1 MYFSLLRLRNFIQ
14 TDFTRSVRVS
24 IKYVAFLDVLGFKN
38 MVEKSPHEKLERV
51 YQNAFILNATSS
63 LANGKVIPVKTDQGE
78 YVTPDLS
85 DPLTSCLIVSDSVI
99 LWTENV
105 SMRSFVNIFS
115 AVGKILVSGFYT
127 GLPMRGGIAIGDLS
141 NLSLNPAAHDK
152 VLIQSV
158 FGKALTKAYTIE
170 SDQQWAG
177 CAISEECIDQYNR
190 EASRLIGTVENLATI
205 EHIISQRILLRYPV
219 PKKNGTRE
227 DMWVVNWPRFNRDL
241 PTNQT
246 VVDAFAMHNKDASHP
261 AVQTK
266 LKNTLAFLNYV
277 TAL

>member
-63 LANGKVIPVKTDQGE
+63 LANGKVTPVKTDQGE

-158 FGKALTKAYTIE
+158 FGK
-170 SDQQWAG
+170 
-177 CAISEECIDQYNR
+177 
-190 EASRLIGTVENLATI
+190 
-205 EHIISQRILLRYPV
+205 
-219 PKKNGTRE
+219 
-227 DMWVVNWPRFNRDL
+227 
-241 PTNQT
+241 
-246 VVDAFAMHNKDASHP
+246 
-261 AVQTK
+261 
-266 LKNTLAFLNYV
+266 
-277 TAL
+277 